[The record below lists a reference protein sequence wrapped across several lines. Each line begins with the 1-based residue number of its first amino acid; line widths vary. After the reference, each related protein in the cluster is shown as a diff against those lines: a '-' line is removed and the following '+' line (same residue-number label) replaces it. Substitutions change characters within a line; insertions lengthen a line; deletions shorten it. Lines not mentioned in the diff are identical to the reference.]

1 MPAKPKKQST
11 RRPAKK
17 VPSWHLTSEIS
28 MKYINDVSSRQAE
41 KKKSEEKYEKSKER
55 SSQKFKTRR
64 TKIESE
70 SDPLGPSQSGQI
82 KCVSGAPLLRLS

>member
-1 MPAKPKKQST
+1 MHARDLVQMPAKPNKQST

-41 KKKSEEKYEKSKER
+41 KKKTEEKYEKVKKEAVKNLKKEERKSKA
-55 SSQKFKTRR
+55 KVTRLDQPKR
-64 TKIESE
+64 
-70 SDPLGPSQSGQI
+70 
-82 KCVSGAPLLRLS
+82 VR